1 VSDWLFFSNHMHVLT
16 AVARQPDLT
25 LREIASAVGI
35 SERATHRI
43 VGELEQDGCLRRIRV
58 GARNRYEVNADAA
71 LRHPLHGHCTVGQ
84 VIGVV
89 GGKER
94 RPDIFSAA
102 FAAAPGGTVVA
113 DEDGRLVA
121 VNSAYCSILGYAEE
135 ELLGR
140 GFRDVTHPDDVAEGE
155 RARAELLAA
164 DGIELVREQ
173 RCMPRDGRVVWV
185 KLRAGSMADP
195 TTGRPMIV
203 AHVTD
208 ISDRKRRD
216 EALAVAEELF
226 RSAFDNA
233 PIGMAL
239 VAPDGRLL
247 KVNRALCELTG
258 YRETELL
265 VGSLESI
272 THPDDLEADPDGG
285 HQVEK
290 RFYHADGHVV
300 WVLLSASVVRDSSGE
315 PAYSV
320 SQIQDVT
327 ERRRPVAAPLTA

>member
-1 VSDWLFFSNHMHVLT
+1 
-16 AVARQPDLT
+16 
-25 LREIASAVGI
+25 
-35 SERATHRI
+35 
-43 VGELEQDGCLRRIRV
+43 
-58 GARNRYEVNADAA
+58 
-71 LRHPLHGHCTVGQ
+71 
-84 VIGVV
+84 
-89 GGKER
+89 
-94 RPDIFSAA
+94 
-102 FAAAPGGTVVA
+102 
-113 DEDGRLVA
+113 
-121 VNSAYCSILGYAEE
+121 
-135 ELLGR
+135 
-140 GFRDVTHPDDVAEGE
+140 
-155 RARAELLAA
+155 
-164 DGIELVREQ
+164 
-173 RCMPRDGRVVWV
+173 
-185 KLRAGSMADP
+185 
-195 TTGRPMIV
+195 
-203 AHVTD
+203 
-208 ISDRKRRD
+208 
-216 EALAVAEELF
+216 
-226 RSAFDNA
+226 
-233 PIGMAL
+233 MAL